1 MRVLFPTPFSG
12 TGLPLPTRTQRD
24 FPAQKNISDV
34 FPNKAFHLLGFYPD
48 VFENG
53 DVGQKDH
60 EASSTRPCCVFF
72 LGFFLIPFRSAG
84 LLAIGAHAASR
95 PWDFSIQPQS
105 RTPHARKKAI
115 APSDTPRRGFITPA
129 AAFYARTDPR

>member
-1 MRVLFPTPFSG
+1 MFLKMEMSVRRITK
-12 TGLPLPTRTQRD
+12 GLLHQ
-24 FPAQKNISDV
+24 A
-34 FPNKAFHLLGFYPD
+34 L
-48 VFENG
+48 
-53 DVGQKDH
+53 
-60 EASSTRPCCVFF
+60 CCVFPW
-72 LGFFLIPFRSAG
+72 FFIPFRSAG